1 MRNMTLS
8 LALLC
13 ALVGCSLHAVQD
25 TPAAVDKVET
35 ATTPVAALPA
45 HDLLN
50 AVLYQQVAAE
60 YRASSLQS
68 FAQAKLALEK
78 SLADKSVTAAEE
90 QVGNFQQ
97 LPPAVVVDVDETM
110 LDNSAYQ
117 ARLIVDRDKDGY
129 TEETWNAW
137 VAEAQALEVPGA
149 VAFSQFAAAK
159 GVRVMYLSNRDVKTT
174 EITRVNLDKVGF
186 ADAKGVDNFFF
197 RDKVNGFDTK
207 GSRRAAIAKK
217 YRIVMLIGDNLGDFT
232 EQYKQSSEQRSKLI
246 DDTTAWWGSR
256 WIMIPNPSY
265 GSWEQAL
272 SNYERDLPAERVRAD
287 KHKALR
293 LQRAAN

>member
-1 MRNMTLS
+1 MKKLTLS
-8 LALLC
+8 IVML
-13 ALVGCSLHAVQD
+13 CSLSGCAQLAQKE
-25 TPAAVDKVET
+25 TAANEKIEPAAS
-35 ATTPVAALPA
+35 AASVTLPA

-60 YRASSLQS
+60 YRAASLQS

-78 SLADKSVTAAEE
+78 NIADKSVTAAEE
-90 QVGNFQQ
+90 QSGNFQQ

-117 ARLIVDRDKDGY
+117 ARLIKDGGMFADD
-129 TEETWNAW
+129 TWTAW
-137 VAEAQALEVPGA
+137 VNEAQAPEVPGA
-149 VAFSQFAAAK
+149 IAFSQFAAAK
-159 GVRVMYLSNRDVKTT
+159 GVRVMYLSNRDVKST

-197 RDKVNGFDTK
+197 RDKANGFDTK
-207 GSRRAAIAKK
+207 GSRRAEIAKK
-217 YRIVMLIGDNLGDFT
+217 YRIIMLIGDNLGDFT
-232 EQYKQSSEQRSKLI
+232 EQYKQSSAQRSQLI
-246 DDTTAWWGSR
+246 DDTAAWWGSR
-256 WIMIPNPSY
+256 WIMLPNPSY

-272 SNYERDLPAERVRAD
+272 SNHARDLSPEQIRAD